1 MPFFEAIFIPTK
13 FAKSIADAKLATTQC
28 VSTRSTQEKFIPAKL
43 AKIIANAKLATTQR
57 VPLHKELLKD
67 AAIAY
72 PMIAKKC
79 SKLWP
84 TEVTKSSRTL
94 N

>member
-1 MPFFEAIFIPTK
+1 LPFFEAIFIPTK

-57 VPLHKELLKD
+57 VPQR
-67 AAIAY
+67 IAER
-72 PMIAKKC
+72 C
-79 SKLWP
+79 SKRVP
-84 TEVTKSSRTL
+84 
-94 N
+94 NIC